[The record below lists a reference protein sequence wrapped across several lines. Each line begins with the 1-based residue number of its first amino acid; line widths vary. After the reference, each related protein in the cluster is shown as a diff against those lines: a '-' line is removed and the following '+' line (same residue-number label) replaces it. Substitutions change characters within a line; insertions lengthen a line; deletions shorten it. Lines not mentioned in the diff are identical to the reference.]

1 MYFWDTMTARP
12 HVIEVVTH
20 RATRES
26 DSEIADLVRVAMQ
39 KLQRAHDA
47 NNAGESGKVR
57 GALGE
62 TKAALRAIA
71 DVIGSS

>member
-1 MYFWDTMTARP
+1 MYFWNVTARP
-12 HVIEVVTH
+12 RVIEVVTL
-20 RATRES
+20 RATRTS
-26 DSEIADLVRVAMQ
+26 DSEIADLVRVALQ

-47 NNAGESGKVR
+47 NNAGETGKVR